1 MEEKKV
7 IKISLNSL
15 PSAQTFKEFVAEYLY
30 NLYGNLFKDSAI
42 IKIIIGEQKWELKY
56 SSSSSLLQIFYM
68 DRTSYLE
75 IKKYSNGFALNTCEV
90 RNKIEESS
98 IEEAL
103 QVVAEVEKLFYDI
116 YEIWRKEEKKLQEI
130 LRNDS
135 RFSKIM
141 EKKLVEKLS
150 GGKDE

>member
-1 MEEKKV
+1 MEEKRV

-30 NLYGNLFKDSAI
+30 NLYGNLFKDSDI

-56 SSSSSLLQIFYM
+56 FSSSSLLQIFYM

-103 QVVAEVEKLFYDI
+103 QIVAEVEKLFYDI
-116 YEIWRKEEKKLQEI
+116 YEIWREEEEKLQNV
-130 LRNDS
+130 LKNDK
-135 RFSKIM
+135 RFSKLM
-141 EKKLVEKLS
+141 EEKLIKKLS
-150 GGKDE
+150 GAE